1 MSRFRPA
8 FLISMWLGPAFF
20 QLFAEPPKEWPKPV
34 PTYIDPS
41 APALI
46 KALPPPPARGSLADR
61 TDLETVLQVQA
72 WRTPEQ
78 AALSQRLV
86 QDDPFKFAEVLGSQ
100 FNGQNYPRTAE
111 LLRKV
116 LADTYA
122 VSLTLKDVYTRKRPH
137 LEDSRVEPCLERV
150 STPSYPSGHSTRA
163 YVTAT
168 ILSDL
173 FPERRGALLGF
184 ARKAAWARVQGGI
197 HYPTDL
203 EGGRLLAAAIVE
215 ALQGSEAFRKALEE
229 SRTEVS
235 ARRLK
240 PAG

>member
-1 MSRFRPA
+1 MFRFRPA
-8 FLISMWLGPAFF
+8 LLIPMCLGLTLGP
-20 QLFAEPPKEWPKPV
+20 LRGEPPKVWPKPV
-34 PTYIDPS
+34 ATFLDPK
-41 APALI
+41 APALRE
-46 KALPPPPARGSLADR
+46 ALPAPPEPGSLADR
-61 TDLETVLQVQA
+61 TDLETVLQVQV

-86 QDDPFKFAEVLGSQ
+86 QDDPFKFAEVLGPQ
-100 FNGQNYPRTAE
+100 FTNQNYPLTAG

-116 LADTYA
+116 LTDTYA
-122 VSLTLKDVYTRKRPH
+122 VSLTLKDVHARKRPH
-137 LEDSRVEPCLERV
+137 VQDPRVEPCLERT

-173 FPERRGALLGF
+173 FPERREALLGF

-203 EGGRLLAAAIVE
+203 EGGRLLAMAIVE
-215 ALQGSEAFRKALEE
+215 ALHKSEAFRKTLKDCRA
-229 SRTEVS
+229 EVAAQS
-235 ARRLK
+235 MKKAS
-240 PAG
+240 